1 MSNLEK
7 LVRTK
12 QFKLAEMSRD
22 EKKSK
27 QKTKIEEK
35 Q

>member
-22 EKKSK
+22 EKKV
-27 QKTKIEEK
+27 KTKIDEK
-35 Q
+35 P